1 MVSKKKSSV
10 FEKVEA
16 EVMEA
21 AEDYVKK
28 KVVRRA
34 VKLGEFSVLALLALI
49 LISVG
54 IAQLIGFYYPQFDNG
69 LNYLFLGF
77 LMMIAGFIIRA

>member
-1 MVSKKKSSV
+1 MARKKKSSV

-21 AEDYVKK
+21 AGDYVKK
-28 KVVRRA
+28 KVVRRF
-34 VKLGEFSVLALLALI
+34 VKIGEFSVLALLALI
-49 LISVG
+49 LISIG

-69 LNYLFLGF
+69 LNYLFLGLL
-77 LMMIAGFIIRA
+77 LMISGFIIKA